1 MATRIWGRSLSGW
14 RDGVLRTRG
23 DGVTEVRS
31 IELFFDL
38 VYVLAVTQMTHHLV
52 EHLTWR
58 GAAETGLLLL
68 GVWGAWHYTSWFTN
82 FFEPDARP
90 VRVFLL
96 VLMLLSL
103 IMSASIPEAFGDR
116 GLGFAIPLVAIE
128 VGRPLFMVAAAGL
141 GHVLGQNF
149 RRVAIWFAVAG
160 VFWVGGALLDGD
172 ARIVCWVVAVAIQY
186 AGAVL
191 TFPVPGLGHSATTDW
206 AIAGEHLA
214 DRCRLFVI
222 VALGESILITGSNF
236 SELPVETARISALV
250 IAFVGSAALWWLY
263 FDRLEEA
270 GRHLIE
276 RSNDPGRLGRSAYY
290 YYHVPIVAGII
301 VVAAGDEVA
310 IAHPTDDVTAATALL
325 LLGGPALFLAG
336 LVLMKWALWGQISYP
351 RLAAIVLLGALG
363 VVATATT
370 ALVLSLLV
378 TLLLV
383 GLAVWD
389 ACTEGVRPW
398 PVPGVSL
405 E

>member
-1 MATRIWGRSLSGW
+1 MATPVMGRASSAW

-23 DGVTEVRS
+23 DGVTEVRA

-52 EHLTWR
+52 EHLSWR

-68 GVWGAWHYTSWFTN
+68 GVWHVWHYTSWFTN

-116 GLGFAIPLVAIE
+116 GLGFAIPLVLIE
-128 VGRPLFMVAAAGL
+128 IGRPLFMVAAAGL
-141 GHVLGQNF
+141 GHIIGQNF
-149 RRVAIWFAVAG
+149 RRVAIWFTVAG
-160 VFWVGGALLDGD
+160 LFWVGGALLEDD
-172 ARIVCWVVAVAIQY
+172 ARIACWVVAVAIQY
-186 AGAVL
+186 AGGVL
-191 TFPVPGLGHSATTDW
+191 AFPVPGLGHSQTTDW
-206 AIAGEHLA
+206 TIAGEHLA
-214 DRCRLFVI
+214 ERCRLFVI
-222 VALGESILITGSNF
+222 VALGESILVTGRVVSD
-236 SELPVETARISALV
+236 LPVDAERTVALV
-250 IAFVGSAALWWLY
+250 VAFVGSVALWWLY

-270 GRHLIE
+270 GRHLIG
-276 RSNDPGRLGRSAYY
+276 SAMDPGRLGRSAYY

-301 VVAAGDEVA
+301 VVAAGDEMA
-310 IAHPTDDVTAATALL
+310 IAHPNDDTTTASALL
-325 LLGGPALFLAG
+325 LLGGPALFLFG
-336 LVLMKWALWGQISYP
+336 LVLMKWALWGRLSYP

-363 VVATATT
+363 FVATDST

-378 TLLLV
+378 TVLLV

-389 ACTEGVRPW
+389 VCTEGIRPW
-398 PVPGVSL
+398 PVPNL
-405 E
+405 NPE